1 MPTLYK
7 LMLSIVECNDSD
19 VRLFHFDGDN
29 ENEGRVEFCRS
40 GRWTLVCN
48 DFWDS
53 DDATVLC
60 RQLGYNVDG
69 KYPCIYTHN
78 NCSILLSLL

>member
-1 MPTLYK
+1 MSL
-7 LMLSIVECNDSD
+7 VECNDSD

-29 ENEGRVEFCRS
+29 ENEGRVEFCSS
-40 GRWTLVCN
+40 GRWILVCH
-48 DFWDS
+48 DFWDN

-69 KYPCIYTHN
+69 KH
-78 NCSILLSLL
+78 L